1 MAFRYS
7 RSAMTGAAIVT
18 LAGVTVLPLAQAN
31 AAPASPQDEA
41 RSGSTQSQ
49 PNSAAQ
55 NGQDQGQQQGAN
67 ANGQGQQQQ
76 AQPGAT
82 QGQQG
87 ANASGQ
93 SQDGATQGGATQD
106 PSQAAS
112 GGEQQQGQP
121 GASQDKQGTNASGQ
135 GQQAPQSRGASSAS
149 QNGQGQQQGQPSAS
163 QDQQQSANAGGQDQ
177 QQGAN
182 ANGQGQQAQGASA
195 SQSNSNSNSASQNNQ
210 SRQSQPS
217 APAKQ
222 SSGYATITSVDGFID
237 PQKTD
242 NSLSVGIT
250 GVDNTHRIISDL
262 RVQELD
268 EFGNI
273 VNDDVNTVG
282 GASSNDSEGN
292 LGISVVVDG
301 TKINPNHQ
309 YRLYLDVFDQDT
321 LTRSYAYYPVVV
333 WNRSYI
339 PVVPLSA
346 AR

>member
-7 RSAMTGAAIVT
+7 RSAMTGAAIFT

-31 AAPASPQDEA
+31 AAPVSPQDEA
-41 RSGSTQSQ
+41 RSGATQGQ

-55 NGQDQGQQQGAN
+55 NGQ
-67 ANGQGQQQQ
+67 
-76 AQPGAT
+76 
-82 QGQQG
+82 QQG

-93 SQDGATQGGATQD
+93 NQDGATQDQQQSANAGGQGQQQTQGGATQD

-121 GASQDKQGTNASGQ
+121 GASQDQQGTNASGQ

-149 QNGQGQQQGQPSAS
+149 QNGQGQQQAQPSAS
-163 QDQQQSANAGGQDQ
+163 QDQQQ
-177 QQGAN
+177 
-182 ANGQGQQAQGASA
+182 GASA
-195 SQSNSNSNSASQNNQ
+195 SQSSSNSKSASQNNQ

-217 APAKQ
+217 APAVV
-222 SSGYATITSVDGFID
+222 GITSVDGFID

-242 NSLSVGIT
+242 NSLTVETTGIDDIDR
-250 GVDNTHRIISDL
+250 VEYDL

-273 VNDDVNTVG
+273 VNDDVSTG
-282 GASSNDSEGN
+282 GASSINSDGDF
-292 LGISVVVDG
+292 GISAIVDG
-301 TKINPNHQ
+301 TKINPNHH
-309 YRLYLDVFDQDT
+309 YRVYIDAFDRDT
-321 LTRSYAYYPVVV
+321 LTASYAYYPVVV
-333 WNRSYI
+333 WNRTYI

-346 AR
+346 AQ

>member
-7 RSAMTGAAIVT
+7 RPAMTGAAIFT

-41 RSGSTQSQ
+41 RSGATQGQ

-55 NGQDQGQQQGAN
+55 NGQDQGQQTQ
-67 ANGQGQQQQ
+67 
-76 AQPGAT
+76 GAT
-82 QGQQG
+82 QDQQQG

-93 SQDGATQGGATQD
+93 NQDGATQGGATQD

-121 GASQDKQGTNASGQ
+121 GASQDQQGTNASGQ
-135 GQQAPQSRGASSAS
+135 S
-149 QNGQGQQQGQPSAS
+149 
-163 QDQQQSANAGGQDQ
+163 QQQS
-177 QQGAN
+177 
-182 ANGQGQQAQGASA
+182 ANGQGQQAQGQQQGASA
-195 SQSNSNSNSASQNNQ
+195 SQSSSNSNSASQNNQ

-217 APAKQ
+217 APANQ
-222 SSGYATITSVDGFID
+222 NSGFIAITSVDGFID
-237 PQKTD
+237 PQNTD
-242 NSLSVGIT
+242 NVLSVETTGI
-250 GVDNTHRIISDL
+250 DNTHRVQYEP

-273 VNDDVNTVG
+273 VNDDVSNG
-282 GASSNDSEGN
+282 GGSS
-292 LGISVVVDG
+292 LGSDGSFGMYVSVDG

-309 YRLYLDVFDQDT
+309 YRVYIDVFDQDT
-321 LTRSYAYYPVVV
+321 LTASYAYYPIVV
-333 WNRSYI
+333 WNRTYI

-346 AR
+346 AQ

>member
-7 RSAMTGAAIVT
+7 RSAMTGAAIFT

-31 AAPASPQDEA
+31 AAPVSPQDEA
-41 RSGSTQSQ
+41 RSGATQGQ

-93 SQDGATQGGATQD
+93 NQDGATQGGATQD

-121 GASQDKQGTNASGQ
+121 GASQDQQGTNASGQSQQQSANGQ

-149 QNGQGQQQGQPSAS
+149 QNGQGQQA
-163 QDQQQSANAGGQDQ
+163 
-177 QQGAN
+177 
-182 ANGQGQQAQGASA
+182 QGQQQGASA
-195 SQSNSNSNSASQNNQ
+195 SQSSSNSNSASQNNQ

-217 APAKQ
+217 APANQ
-222 SSGYATITSVDGFID
+222 NSGFIAITSVDGFID
-237 PQKTD
+237 PQNTD
-242 NSLSVGIT
+242 NVLSVETTGI
-250 GVDNTHRIISDL
+250 DNTHRVQYEP

-273 VNDDVNTVG
+273 VNDDVSNG
-282 GASSNDSEGN
+282 GGSS
-292 LGISVVVDG
+292 LGSDGSFGMYVSVDG

-309 YRLYLDVFDQDT
+309 YRVYIDVFDQDT
-321 LTRSYAYYPVVV
+321 LTASYAYYPIVV
-333 WNRSYI
+333 WNRTYI

-346 AR
+346 AQ

>member
-7 RSAMTGAAIVT
+7 RSAMTGAAIFT

-31 AAPASPQDEA
+31 AAPVSPQDEA
-41 RSGSTQSQ
+41 RSGATQGQ

-55 NGQDQGQQQGAN
+55 NGQDQGQQQSAN
-67 ANGQGQQQQ
+67 ANGQ
-76 AQPGAT
+76 
-82 QGQQG
+82 
-87 ANASGQ
+87 N
-93 SQDGATQGGATQD
+93 QDGATQGGATQD

-163 QDQQQSANAGGQDQ
+163 QDK

-182 ANGQGQQAQGASA
+182 ANGQGQQAQGQQQGASA
-195 SQSNSNSNSASQNNQ
+195 SQSSSNSNSASQNNQ
-210 SRQSQPS
+210 SRQSQLS
-217 APAKQ
+217 APAVV
-222 SSGYATITSVDGFID
+222 GITSVDGFID

-242 NSLSVGIT
+242 NSLTIETTGINDIDR
-250 GVDNTHRIISDL
+250 VEYDL

-273 VNDDVNTVG
+273 VNDDVSTG
-282 GASSNDSEGN
+282 GASSINSDGDF
-292 LGISVVVDG
+292 GISAIVDG
-301 TKINPNHQ
+301 TKINPNHH
-309 YRLYLDVFDQDT
+309 YRVYIDAFDRDT
-321 LTRSYAYYPVVV
+321 LTASYAYYPIVV
-333 WNRSYI
+333 WNRTYI

>member
-7 RSAMTGAAIVT
+7 RSAMTGAAIFT

-31 AAPASPQDEA
+31 AAPVSPQDEA
-41 RSGSTQSQ
+41 RSGATQGQ

-93 SQDGATQGGATQD
+93 NQDGATQGGATQD

-121 GASQDKQGTNASGQ
+121 SASQDQQGTNASGQ
-135 GQQAPQSRGASSAS
+135 S
-149 QNGQGQQQGQPSAS
+149 
-163 QDQQQSANAGGQDQ
+163 QQQS
-177 QQGAN
+177 
-182 ANGQGQQAQGASA
+182 ANGQGQQAQGQQQGAPA
-195 SQSNSNSNSASQNNQ
+195 SQSSSNSNSASQNNQ

-217 APAKQ
+217 APANQ
-222 SSGYATITSVDGFID
+222 NSGFIAITSVDGFID
-237 PQKTD
+237 PQNTD
-242 NSLSVGIT
+242 NVLSVETTGI
-250 GVDNTHRIISDL
+250 DNTHRVQYEP

-273 VNDDVNTVG
+273 VNDDVSNG
-282 GASSNDSEGN
+282 GGSS
-292 LGISVVVDG
+292 LGSDGSFGMYVSVDG

-309 YRLYLDVFDQDT
+309 YRVYIDVFDQDT
-321 LTRSYAYYPVVV
+321 LTASYAYYPIVV
-333 WNRSYI
+333 WNRTYI

-346 AR
+346 AQ

>member
-31 AAPASPQDEA
+31 AAPVSPQDEA
-41 RSGSTQSQ
+41 RSGSTQGQ

-55 NGQDQGQQQGAN
+55 NGQDQGQQQ
-67 ANGQGQQQQ
+67 
-76 AQPGAT
+76 
-82 QGQQG
+82 
-87 ANASGQ
+87 S
-93 SQDGATQGGATQD
+93 
-106 PSQAAS
+106 
-112 GGEQQQGQP
+112 
-121 GASQDKQGTNASGQ
+121 
-135 GQQAPQSRGASSAS
+135 
-149 QNGQGQQQGQPSAS
+149 
-163 QDQQQSANAGGQDQ
+163 
-177 QQGAN
+177 
-182 ANGQGQQAQGASA
+182 ANGQGQQAQGQQQGASA
-195 SQSNSNSNSASQNNQ
+195 SQSSSNSNSASQNNQ
-210 SRQSQPS
+210 SRHSQPS

-237 PQKTD
+237 PQKTN

-346 AR
+346 AQ

>member
-7 RSAMTGAAIVT
+7 RPAMTGAAIFT

-41 RSGSTQSQ
+41 RSGATQGQ

-67 ANGQGQQQQ
+67 ANGQGQQGANASGQNQ
-76 AQPGAT
+76 DGAT
-82 QGQQG
+82 QDQQQSANGQGRQQGANADAQGQQG
-87 ANASGQ
+87 ANASDQ
-93 SQDGATQGGATQD
+93 SQNGATQGGATQD

-112 GGEQQQGQP
+112 GGEQQQAQP
-121 GASQDKQGTNASGQ
+121 GAT
-135 GQQAPQSRGASSAS
+135 
-149 QNGQGQQQGQPSAS
+149 
-163 QDQQQSANAGGQDQ
+163 QDQQQSANANAQGQ

-182 ANGQGQQAQGASA
+182 ANGQGQQAQGAPA
-195 SQSNSNSNSASQNNQ
+195 SQSSSNSNSASQNNQ

-217 APAKQ
+217 APANQ
-222 SSGYATITSVDGFID
+222 NSGFIAITSVDGFID
-237 PQKTD
+237 PQNTD
-242 NSLSVGIT
+242 NVLSVETTGI
-250 GVDNTHRIISDL
+250 DNTHRVQYEP

-273 VNDDVNTVG
+273 VNDDVSNG
-282 GASSNDSEGN
+282 GGSS
-292 LGISVVVDG
+292 LGSDGSFGMYVSVDG

-309 YRLYLDVFDQDT
+309 YRVYIDVFDQDT
-321 LTRSYAYYPVVV
+321 LTASYAYYPIVV
-333 WNRSYI
+333 WNRTYI

-346 AR
+346 AQ

>member
-7 RSAMTGAAIVT
+7 RSAMTGAAIFT

-41 RSGSTQSQ
+41 RSGATQGQ

-67 ANGQGQQQQ
+67 AD
-76 AQPGAT
+76 A

-93 SQDGATQGGATQD
+93 NQDGATQGGATQD
-106 PSQAAS
+106 PSKAAS
-112 GGEQQQGQP
+112 GGKQQQ
-121 GASQDKQGTNASGQ
+121 A
-135 GQQAPQSRGASSAS
+135 
-149 QNGQGQQQGQPSAS
+149 QPSAS
-163 QDQQQSANAGGQDQ
+163 QDQQGTNASGQSQ
-177 QQGAN
+177 QQS
-182 ANGQGQQAQGASA
+182 ANGQGQQAQGQQQGAPA
-195 SQSNSNSNSASQNNQ
+195 SQSSSNSNSASQNNQ

-217 APAKQ
+217 APANQ
-222 SSGYATITSVDGFID
+222 NSGFIAITSVDGFID
-237 PQKTD
+237 PQNTD
-242 NSLSVGIT
+242 NVLSVETTGI
-250 GVDNTHRIISDL
+250 DNTHRVQYEP

-273 VNDDVNTVG
+273 VNDDVSNG
-282 GASSNDSEGN
+282 GGSS
-292 LGISVVVDG
+292 LGSDGSFGMYVSVDG

-309 YRLYLDVFDQDT
+309 YRVYIDVFDRDT
-321 LTRSYAYYPVVV
+321 LTASYAYYPIVV
-333 WNRSYI
+333 WNRTYI

>member
-7 RSAMTGAAIVT
+7 RPAMTGAAIFT

-31 AAPASPQDEA
+31 AAPASPQGEGA
-41 RSGSTQSQ
+41 SSASQ
-49 PNSAAQ
+49 NA
-55 NGQDQGQQQGAN
+55 QGQQQGAN

-93 SQDGATQGGATQD
+93 NQDGATQGGATQD

-135 GQQAPQSRGASSAS
+135 GQQA
-149 QNGQGQQQGQPSAS
+149 
-163 QDQQQSANAGGQDQ
+163 
-177 QQGAN
+177 QGAP
-182 ANGQGQQAQGASA
+182 A
-195 SQSNSNSNSASQNNQ
+195 SQSSSNSKSASQNNQ

-217 APAKQ
+217 APAVV
-222 SSGYATITSVDGFID
+222 GITSVDGFID

-242 NSLSVGIT
+242 NSLTVETTGIDDIDR
-250 GVDNTHRIISDL
+250 VEYDL

-273 VNDDVNTVG
+273 VNDDVSTG
-282 GASSNDSEGN
+282 GASSINSDGDF
-292 LGISVVVDG
+292 GISAIVDG
-301 TKINPNHQ
+301 TKINPNHH
-309 YRLYLDVFDQDT
+309 YRVYIDAFDRDT
-321 LTRSYAYYPVVV
+321 LTASYAYYPIVV
-333 WNRSYI
+333 WNRTYI

-346 AR
+346 AQ

>member
-7 RSAMTGAAIVT
+7 RSAMTGAAIFT

-31 AAPASPQDEA
+31 AAPVSPQDEA
-41 RSGSTQSQ
+41 RSGATQGQ

-55 NGQDQGQQQGAN
+55 NGQDQGQQQSAN

-93 SQDGATQGGATQD
+93 NQDGATQGGATQD

-163 QDQQQSANAGGQDQ
+163 QDQQQ
-177 QQGAN
+177 GAN
-182 ANGQGQQAQGASA
+182 ANGQGQQAQGAPA
-195 SQSNSNSNSASQNNQ
+195 SQSSSNSKSASQNNQ

-217 APAKQ
+217 APAVV
-222 SSGYATITSVDGFID
+222 GITSVDGFID

-242 NSLSVGIT
+242 NSLTVETTGIDDIDR
-250 GVDNTHRIISDL
+250 VEYDL

-273 VNDDVNTVG
+273 VNDDVSTG
-282 GASSNDSEGN
+282 GASSINSDGDF
-292 LGISVVVDG
+292 GISAIVDG
-301 TKINPNHQ
+301 TKINPNHH
-309 YRLYLDVFDQDT
+309 YRVYIDAFDRDT
-321 LTRSYAYYPVVV
+321 LTASYAYYPIVV
-333 WNRSYI
+333 WNRTYI

>member
-7 RSAMTGAAIVT
+7 RPAMTGAAIFT

-41 RSGSTQSQ
+41 RSGATQGQ

-55 NGQDQGQQQGAN
+55 NGQDQGQQTQGATQDQQQGAN
-67 ANGQGQQQQ
+67 ASGQNQD
-76 AQPGAT
+76 GAT

-93 SQDGATQGGATQD
+93 NQDGATQGGATQD

-163 QDQQQSANAGGQDQ
+163 QDQQQSANGQGQ

-195 SQSNSNSNSASQNNQ
+195 SQSSSNSKSASQNNQ

-217 APAKQ
+217 APAVV
-222 SSGYATITSVDGFID
+222 GITSVDGFID

-242 NSLSVGIT
+242 NSLTVETTGIDDIDR
-250 GVDNTHRIISDL
+250 VEYDL

-273 VNDDVNTVG
+273 VNDDVSTG
-282 GASSNDSEGN
+282 GASSINSDGDF
-292 LGISVVVDG
+292 GISAIVDG
-301 TKINPNHQ
+301 TKINPNHH
-309 YRLYLDVFDQDT
+309 YRVYIDAFDRDT
-321 LTRSYAYYPVVV
+321 LTASYAYYPVVV
-333 WNRSYI
+333 WNRTYI

>member
-7 RSAMTGAAIVT
+7 RPAMTGAAIFT

-31 AAPASPQDEA
+31 AAPVSPQDEA
-41 RSGSTQSQ
+41 RSGATQGQ

-55 NGQDQGQQQGAN
+55 NGQDQG
-67 ANGQGQQQQ
+67 QQ

-87 ANASGQ
+87 ANASDQ
-93 SQDGATQGGATQD
+93 SQNGATQGGAAQD

-121 GASQDKQGTNASGQ
+121 SASQDQQGTNASGQ
-135 GQQAPQSRGASSAS
+135 S
-149 QNGQGQQQGQPSAS
+149 
-163 QDQQQSANAGGQDQ
+163 QQQS
-177 QQGAN
+177 
-182 ANGQGQQAQGASA
+182 ANGQGQQAQGQQQGAPA
-195 SQSNSNSNSASQNNQ
+195 SQSSSNSNSASQNNQ

-217 APAKQ
+217 APANQ
-222 SSGYATITSVDGFID
+222 NSGFIAITSVDGFID
-237 PQKTD
+237 PQNTD
-242 NSLSVGIT
+242 NVLSVETTGI
-250 GVDNTHRIISDL
+250 DNTHRVQYEP

-273 VNDDVNTVG
+273 VNDDVSNG
-282 GASSNDSEGN
+282 GGSS
-292 LGISVVVDG
+292 LGSDGSFGMYVSVDG

-309 YRLYLDVFDQDT
+309 YRVYIDVFDQDT
-321 LTRSYAYYPVVV
+321 LTASYAYYPVVV
-333 WNRSYI
+333 WNRTYI

>member
-7 RSAMTGAAIVT
+7 RSAMTGAAIFT

-41 RSGSTQSQ
+41 RSGATQGQ

-67 ANGQGQQQQ
+67 ADAQGQQ

-82 QGQQG
+82 Q
-87 ANASGQ
+87 
-93 SQDGATQGGATQD
+93 
-106 PSQAAS
+106 
-112 GGEQQQGQP
+112 
-121 GASQDKQGTNASGQ
+121 
-135 GQQAPQSRGASSAS
+135 
-149 QNGQGQQQGQPSAS
+149 
-163 QDQQQSANAGGQDQ
+163 DQQQS
-177 QQGAN
+177 
-182 ANGQGQQAQGASA
+182 ANGQGQQAQGQQQGASA
-195 SQSNSNSNSASQNNQ
+195 SQSSSNSNSASQNNQ

-217 APAKQ
+217 APANQ
-222 SSGYATITSVDGFID
+222 NSGFIAITSVDGFID
-237 PQKTD
+237 PQNTD
-242 NSLSVGIT
+242 NVLSVETTGI
-250 GVDNTHRIISDL
+250 DNTHRVQYEP

-273 VNDDVNTVG
+273 VNDDVSNG
-282 GASSNDSEGN
+282 GGSS
-292 LGISVVVDG
+292 LGSDGSFGMYVSVDG

-309 YRLYLDVFDQDT
+309 YRVYIDVFDQDT
-321 LTRSYAYYPVVV
+321 LTASYAYYPIVV
-333 WNRSYI
+333 WNRTYI

>member
-7 RSAMTGAAIVT
+7 RSAMTGAAIFT

-55 NGQDQGQQQGAN
+55 SGRDQGPQQGAN
-67 ANGQGQQQQ
+67 AD
-76 AQPGAT
+76 A

-87 ANASGQ
+87 ANASDQ
-93 SQDGATQGGATQD
+93 SQDGATQGGAAQD

-112 GGEQQQGQP
+112 GGEQQQAQP
-121 GASQDKQGTNASGQ
+121 GATQDQQQGANAGGQDKQASQ
-135 GQQAPQSRGASSAS
+135 GQGASSAS
-149 QNGQGQQQGQPSAS
+149 QNGQGK
-163 QDQQQSANAGGQDQ
+163 
-177 QQGAN
+177 
-182 ANGQGQQAQGASA
+182 QAQGAPA
-195 SQSNSNSNSASQNNQ
+195 SQSSSNSNSASQNNQ

-217 APAKQ
+217 APANQ
-222 SSGYATITSVDGFID
+222 NSGFIAITSVDGFID

-346 AR
+346 AQ

>member
-7 RSAMTGAAIVT
+7 RPAMTGAAIFT

-41 RSGSTQSQ
+41 RSGATQGQ

-55 NGQDQGQQQGAN
+55 NGQDQGQQQSAN
-67 ANGQGQQQQ
+67 ANG
-76 AQPGAT
+76 

-93 SQDGATQGGATQD
+93 NQDGATQG
-106 PSQAAS
+106 
-112 GGEQQQGQP
+112 QQQS
-121 GASQDKQGTNASGQ
+121 ANGQ

-163 QDQQQSANAGGQDQ
+163 QDQQQ
-177 QQGAN
+177 GAN
-182 ANGQGQQAQGASA
+182 ANGQGQQAQGAPA
-195 SQSNSNSNSASQNNQ
+195 SQSSSNSKSASQNNQ

-217 APAKQ
+217 APANQ
-222 SSGYATITSVDGFID
+222 NSGFIAITSVDGFID

-242 NSLSVGIT
+242 NSLTVETTGI
-250 GVDNTHRIISDL
+250 DNTHRVQYEP

-273 VNDDVNTVG
+273 VNDDVSNG
-282 GASSNDSEGN
+282 GGSS
-292 LGISVVVDG
+292 LGSDGSFGMYVSVDG

-309 YRLYLDVFDQDT
+309 YRVYIDVFDRDT
-321 LTRSYAYYPVVV
+321 LTASYAYYPIVV
-333 WNRSYI
+333 WNRTYI

>member
-7 RSAMTGAAIVT
+7 RSAMTGAAIFT

-31 AAPASPQDEA
+31 AAPVSPQGEGA
-41 RSGSTQSQ
+41 SSASQ
-49 PNSAAQ
+49 NA
-55 NGQDQGQQQGAN
+55 QGQQQGAN
-67 ANGQGQQQQ
+67 AN
-76 AQPGAT
+76 A

-87 ANASGQ
+87 ANAG
-93 SQDGATQGGATQD
+93 
-106 PSQAAS
+106 
-112 GGEQQQGQP
+112 
-121 GASQDKQGTNASGQ
+121 
-135 GQQAPQSRGASSAS
+135 
-149 QNGQGQQQGQPSAS
+149 
-163 QDQQQSANAGGQDQ
+163 
-177 QQGAN
+177 
-182 ANGQGQQAQGASA
+182 GQGQQAQGAPA
-195 SQSNSNSNSASQNNQ
+195 SQSSSNSKSASQNNQ

-282 GASSNDSEGN
+282 GASSNDSVGN

-346 AR
+346 AQ

>member
-7 RSAMTGAAIVT
+7 RSAMTGAAIFT

-41 RSGSTQSQ
+41 RSGATQGQ

-55 NGQDQGQQQGAN
+55 NGQDQGQQQSAN

-82 QGQQG
+82 QDQQG

-93 SQDGATQGGATQD
+93 NQDGATQGGATQD

-121 GASQDKQGTNASGQ
+121 GASQDQQGTNASGQ

-163 QDQQQSANAGGQDQ
+163 QDQQQSANAS
-177 QQGAN
+177 
-182 ANGQGQQAQGASA
+182 GQGQQAQGAPA
-195 SQSNSNSNSASQNNQ
+195 SQSSSNSKSASQNNQ

-217 APAKQ
+217 APAVV
-222 SSGYATITSVDGFID
+222 GITSVDGFID

-242 NSLSVGIT
+242 NSLTVETTGIDDIDR
-250 GVDNTHRIISDL
+250 VEYDL

-273 VNDDVNTVG
+273 VNDDVSTG
-282 GASSNDSEGN
+282 GASSINSDGDFGVSA
-292 LGISVVVDG
+292 IVDG
-301 TKINPNHQ
+301 TKINPNHH
-309 YRLYLDVFDQDT
+309 YRVYIDAFDRDT
-321 LTRSYAYYPVVV
+321 LTASYAYYPVVV
-333 WNRSYI
+333 WNRTYI

>member
-41 RSGSTQSQ
+41 RSGATQGQ

-55 NGQDQGQQQGAN
+55 NGQDQGQQQSAN
-67 ANGQGQQQQ
+67 ANGQD
-76 AQPGAT
+76 
-82 QGQQG
+82 QQG

-93 SQDGATQGGATQD
+93 NQDGATQGRQQSANGQGRQQTQGGATQD

-112 GGEQQQGQP
+112 GGE
-121 GASQDKQGTNASGQ
+121 
-135 GQQAPQSRGASSAS
+135 
-149 QNGQGQQQGQPSAS
+149 QQQGQPSAS

-182 ANGQGQQAQGASA
+182 ANGQGQQAQGAPA
-195 SQSNSNSNSASQNNQ
+195 SQSSSNSKSASQNNQ

-217 APAKQ
+217 APAVV
-222 SSGYATITSVDGFID
+222 GITSVDGFID

-242 NSLSVGIT
+242 NSLTVETTGIDDIDR
-250 GVDNTHRIISDL
+250 VEYDL

-273 VNDDVNTVG
+273 VNDDVSTG
-282 GASSNDSEGN
+282 GASSINSDGDF
-292 LGISVVVDG
+292 GISAIVDG
-301 TKINPNHQ
+301 TKINPNHH
-309 YRLYLDVFDQDT
+309 YRVYIDAFDRDT
-321 LTRSYAYYPVVV
+321 LTASYAYYPIVV
-333 WNRSYI
+333 WNRTYI

-346 AR
+346 AQ

>member
-7 RSAMTGAAIVT
+7 RSAMTGAAIFT

-31 AAPASPQDEA
+31 AAPVSPQDEA
-41 RSGSTQSQ
+41 RSGATQGQ

-67 ANGQGQQQQ
+67 ANGQGQ
-76 AQPGAT
+76 
-82 QGQQG
+82 
-87 ANASGQ
+87 
-93 SQDGATQGGATQD
+93 
-106 PSQAAS
+106 
-112 GGEQQQGQP
+112 
-121 GASQDKQGTNASGQ
+121 
-135 GQQAPQSRGASSAS
+135 GASSAS
-149 QNGQGQQQGQPSAS
+149 QSGQGQQQGQPSAS
-163 QDQQQSANAGGQDQ
+163 QDQQGANAG
-177 QQGAN
+177 
-182 ANGQGQQAQGASA
+182 GQGQQAQGAPA
-195 SQSNSNSNSASQNNQ
+195 SQSSSNSKSASQNNQ

-217 APAKQ
+217 APAVV
-222 SSGYATITSVDGFID
+222 GITSVDGFID
-237 PQKTD
+237 PQKTN

-346 AR
+346 AQ

>member
-7 RSAMTGAAIVT
+7 RPAMTGAAIFT

-31 AAPASPQDEA
+31 AAPVSPQDEA
-41 RSGSTQSQ
+41 RSGATQGQ

-55 NGQDQGQQQGAN
+55 NGQNQGQQQSAN
-67 ANGQGQQQQ
+67 ANG
-76 AQPGAT
+76 

-93 SQDGATQGGATQD
+93 NQDGATQGGATQD

-112 GGEQQQGQP
+112 GGEQQQAQP
-121 GASQDKQGTNASGQ
+121 GTTQDQQQGANAGGQDKQASQ
-135 GQQAPQSRGASSAS
+135 GQGASSAS
-149 QNGQGQQQGQPSAS
+149 QNGQGQQ
-163 QDQQQSANAGGQDQ
+163 
-177 QQGAN
+177 
-182 ANGQGQQAQGASA
+182 AQGAPA
-195 SQSNSNSNSASQNNQ
+195 SQSSSNSNSASQNNQ

-346 AR
+346 AQ

>member
-7 RSAMTGAAIVT
+7 RSAMTGAAIFT

-41 RSGSTQSQ
+41 RSGATQGQ

-55 NGQDQGQQQGAN
+55 NGQDQGQQQSAN
-67 ANGQGQQQQ
+67 ANGQD
-76 AQPGAT
+76 
-82 QGQQG
+82 QQG

-93 SQDGATQGGATQD
+93 SQDGATRGGATQD

-121 GASQDKQGTNASGQ
+121 GATQDQQQGANAGGQDKQAPQ
-135 GQQAPQSRGASSAS
+135 GQGASSAS

-163 QDQQQSANAGGQDQ
+163 QDQQQSANASGQGQ

-182 ANGQGQQAQGASA
+182 ANGQGQQAQGAPA
-195 SQSNSNSNSASQNNQ
+195 SQSSSNSKSASQNNQ

-217 APAKQ
+217 APAVV
-222 SSGYATITSVDGFID
+222 GITSVDGFID

-242 NSLSVGIT
+242 NSLTVETTGIDDIDR
-250 GVDNTHRIISDL
+250 VEYDL

-273 VNDDVNTVG
+273 VNDDVSTG
-282 GASSNDSEGN
+282 GASSINSDGDF
-292 LGISVVVDG
+292 GISAIVDG
-301 TKINPNHQ
+301 TKINPNHH
-309 YRLYLDVFDQDT
+309 YRVYIDAFDRDT
-321 LTRSYAYYPVVV
+321 LTASYAYYPVVV
-333 WNRSYI
+333 WNRTYI

>member
-7 RSAMTGAAIVT
+7 RSAMTGAAIFT

-41 RSGSTQSQ
+41 RSGATQGQ

-55 NGQDQGQQQGAN
+55 NGQDQGQQ
-67 ANGQGQQQQ
+67 
-76 AQPGAT
+76 
-82 QGQQG
+82 G

-93 SQDGATQGGATQD
+93 NQDGATQGGATQD

-112 GGEQQQGQP
+112 GGKQQQ
-121 GASQDKQGTNASGQ
+121 A
-135 GQQAPQSRGASSAS
+135 
-149 QNGQGQQQGQPSAS
+149 QPSAS
-163 QDQQQSANAGGQDQ
+163 QDQQGTNASGQSQ
-177 QQGAN
+177 QQS
-182 ANGQGQQAQGASA
+182 ANGQGQQAQGQQQGASA
-195 SQSNSNSNSASQNNQ
+195 SQSSSNSKSASQNNQ

-217 APAKQ
+217 APANQ
-222 SSGYATITSVDGFID
+222 NSGFIAITSVDGFID
-237 PQKTD
+237 PQNTD
-242 NSLSVGIT
+242 NVLSVETTGI
-250 GVDNTHRIISDL
+250 DNTHRVQYEP

-273 VNDDVNTVG
+273 VNDDVSNG
-282 GASSNDSEGN
+282 GGSS
-292 LGISVVVDG
+292 LGSDGSFGMYVSVDG

-309 YRLYLDVFDQDT
+309 YRVYIDAFDQDAMT
-321 LTRSYAYYPVVV
+321 TSYAYYPIVV
-333 WNRSYI
+333 WNRTYI